1 MIKPIFVG
9 IRKLL
14 NNDIIGVVL
23 REREG
28 LAHEQAEDNTP
39 KNGARPNLYGISSY
53 CKLSERLDT
62 RLASAELRLTS
73 DR

>member
-1 MIKPIFVG
+1 VG

-28 LAHEQAEDNTP
+28 LADEQAERVTP
-39 KNGARPNLYGISSY
+39 KNGARPILYGISNH
-53 CKLSERLDT
+53 CKVREAARHT
-62 RLASAELRLTS
+62 ARFG
-73 DR
+73 